1 MGFRQNN
8 HEKRQQHDAFIAWR
22 DSAASEIALTSLPP
36 TVFETRDDWQYYVD
50 YSYHDTGNWT
60 TPPFTHIDAT
70 SDDLTPD
77 QLAAVDRLRRSW
89 DDECDRVPI
98 LQNRL

>member
-22 DSAASEIALTSLPP
+22 DSVAVDIALTSLPP
-36 TVFETRDDWQYYVD
+36 TVFETRDDWQYFVC

-60 TPPFTHIDAT
+60 TPPFTHIDPT

-77 QLAAVDRLRRSW
+77 QLAAVQRLRRSW
-89 DDECDRVPI
+89 DGECERVPI